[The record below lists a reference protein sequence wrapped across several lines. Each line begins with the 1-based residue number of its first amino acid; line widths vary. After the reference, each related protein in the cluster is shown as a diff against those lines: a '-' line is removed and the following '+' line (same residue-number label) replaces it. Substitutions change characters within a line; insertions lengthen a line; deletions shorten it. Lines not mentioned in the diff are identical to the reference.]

1 MSNARSAAAAAAD
14 LPPAAASDP
23 RPVNVDAATARALK
37 LWVVL
42 ARAHRAI
49 GAHAAAHAAR
59 RGLTLAEFGA
69 LEALYHRGDMLLSD
83 LQRRILVSSG
93 GITFLVDRLTKKG
106 LVTRRRCTDDRRAR
120 FASLTPAGERLVRE
134 IFPEHAARIREVC
147 AGLSAEE
154 QRTAAALL
162 RTLGVAAAAE
172 PPLPQAGAP
181 SRGAPS
187 ARPRASRARA
197 TRPRR
202 PPPVGVAPLAARRSP
217 RRARARA
224 G

>member
-1 MSNARSAAAAAAD
+1 MSNARSDAAE
-14 LPPAAASDP
+14 PPPRDAPAG
-23 RPVNVDAATARALK
+23 RPVAADAATARALK

-49 GAHAAAHAAR
+49 GAHAAAHVAR
-59 RGLTLAEFGA
+59 HGLTLAEFGA

-162 RTLGVAAAAE
+162 RALGVSAAEE
-172 PPLPQAGAP
+172 PPLPDAP
-181 SRGAPS
+181 AP
-187 ARPRASRARA
+187 
-197 TRPRR
+197 RPRR
-202 PPPVGVAPLAARRSP
+202 AK
-217 RRARARA
+217 RAT
-224 G
+224 GG